1 MTNKTYKKKNS
12 LIEAVLILFCYF
24 NLSIVMAE
32 CSSKDNDGWTITRD
46 KGQSGKES
54 ILTSLPRKL
63 KQLLK
68 EKYPGCKILKAPH
81 ELSGLDIKYF
91 VTADFDG
98 DSWNDYAMVLYKIN
112 PTTSKIMCR
121 EVVFLNRDTHWEDHV
136 LPDSCSL
143 GEADLSKADDM
154 NLTEADEAKA
164 IKDFFDV
171 KDYGGLYVESPN
183 YSTVFRD
190 FPSQKMLLISV
201 NHNLASVYE
210 FQNGEFTKIHQ
221 SD

>member
-1 MTNKTYKKKNS
+1 MNRIYKQKNL

-24 NLSIVMAE
+24 NVSIVMAE

-68 EKYPGCKILKAPH
+68 EKYPGCKILRAPP
-81 ELSGLDIKYF
+81 ELAGLDMKYL

-112 PTTSKIMCR
+112 PTTSKIICR
-121 EVVFLNRDTHWEDHV
+121 EVVFLNRDTHWEDHI

-143 GEADLSKADDM
+143 GEADLSK
-154 NLTEADEAKA
+154 
-164 IKDFFDV
+164 
-171 KDYGGLYVESPN
+171 DYGGLYVESPN
-183 YSTVFRD
+183 YGTVSRN

-201 NHNLASVYE
+201 THNLASVYE
-210 FQNGEFTKIHQ
+210 FQNDEFVKIHQ